1 MDRNAKLIDFKN
13 ILKELEFINISN
25 DEFTIFEW
33 KPAGSFKSF
42 ILDLNILKQ
51 SSPTSDIF
59 FHMNKGNLKIAY
71 IRYGNLIYSAGSNTD
86 MQFQLLEALIEEV
99 YKIFNETYAV
109 DYILSYGNFSPGIFN
124 NFKNQVDEIIA
135 KFDSLGLV
143 KIINVPCSACGNV
156 LPLIIKKSFIKNAE
170 SYPVPIVYTHSG
182 HALLA
187 FIDMNF
193 NVRGVELVNMT
204 G

>member
-1 MDRNAKLIDFKN
+1 MIDFKN
-13 ILKELEFINISN
+13 ILKELEFINIST

-33 KPAGSFKSF
+33 KPARSYKSF

-51 SSPTSDIF
+51 NSPINDIF

-71 IRYGNLIYSAGSNTD
+71 IRYGKFIYSAGSNMA

-99 YKIFNETYAV
+99 YRLFNETYAV
-109 DYILSYGNFSPGIFN
+109 DYILSYGNFSPGIFT
-124 NFKNQVDEIIA
+124 NFKTQVDDLIA
-135 KFDSLGLV
+135 NFENLGLV
-143 KIINVPCSACGNV
+143 KVINVPCSACSTI

-170 SYPVPIVYTHSG
+170 SYPVPIVYTHNG

-187 FIDMNF
+187 FIDMNY

>member
-1 MDRNAKLIDFKN
+1 MIDFKN
-13 ILKELEFINISN
+13 VLKKLEFINIST
-25 DEFTIFEW
+25 DDFTIFEW
-33 KPAGSFKSF
+33 KPKRSYKSF
-42 ILDLNILKQ
+42 ILDMNILKQ
-51 SSPTSDIF
+51 NPMHNIF
-59 FHMNKGNLKIAY
+59 FHVNKGNLKIAY
-71 IRYGNLIYSAGSNTD
+71 IRYENQICSAGADTD

-99 YKIFNETYAV
+99 HKLFNEIYDV

-124 NFKNQVDEIIA
+124 NFKNQVDGVISNFE
-135 KFDSLGLV
+135 SLELV
-143 KIINVPCSACGNV
+143 QVINVPCPACNKV

-170 SYPVPIVYTHSG
+170 SYPVPIVYTHDG